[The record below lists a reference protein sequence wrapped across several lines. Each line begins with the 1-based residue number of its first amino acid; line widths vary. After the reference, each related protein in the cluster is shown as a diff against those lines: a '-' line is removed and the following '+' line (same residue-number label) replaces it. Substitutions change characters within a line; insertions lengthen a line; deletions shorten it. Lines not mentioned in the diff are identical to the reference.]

1 MCVYGIVFKNEFL
14 DMDQKLERQQLA
26 LFGIFNIGK
35 SNFKANAK
43 NKPEGTPLSGIAWA
57 SVTDLL
63 STCLGPSESQGEK
76 EMTMLLSHQQK
87 GSKLSV
93 LAEYRNVIHFSKLN
107 YRETT
112 QRAFTVQPQ
121 WLPNICT
128 HTTVTLKLLLFPRLV
143 LE

>member
-1 MCVYGIVFKNEFL
+1 MSSLIWIKSLKGSNWHYLGYSI
-14 DMDQKLERQQLA
+14 LENPISTLMQRISQRAPHSVALLEHQLLICSQPVQA
-26 LFGIFNIGK
+26 H
-35 SNFKANAK
+35 
-43 NKPEGTPLSGIAWA
+43 P
-57 SVTDLL
+57 
-63 STCLGPSESQGEK
+63 ESQGEK